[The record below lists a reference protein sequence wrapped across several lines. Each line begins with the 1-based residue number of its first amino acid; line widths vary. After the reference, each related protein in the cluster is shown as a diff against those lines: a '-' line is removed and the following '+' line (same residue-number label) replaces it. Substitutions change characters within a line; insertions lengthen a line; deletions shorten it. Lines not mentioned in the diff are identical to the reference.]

1 MSISLDYQ
9 IPDSLDE
16 EDALAILSIG
26 EKEISHTKIQKIAYI
41 ISSITGI
48 KGDFTSHHYGDFS
61 ENIMEKIQ
69 SPLNRD
75 IFNVK
80 DDRYSLTVKGNIIY
94 RKLLDEI
101 NHAEEVKIESLL
113 SLLRKL
119 NAENLEAL
127 TYHLFPE
134 TAVNSKI
141 RPEINKEISKL
152 KAKNEIKAIRRGG
165 RIILSLK

>member
-1 MSISLDYQ
+1 M
-9 IPDSLDE
+9 
-16 EDALAILSIG
+16 
-26 EKEISHTKIQKIAYI
+26 
-41 ISSITGI
+41 
-48 KGDFTSHHYGDFS
+48 
-61 ENIMEKIQ
+61 
-69 SPLNRD
+69 
-75 IFNVK
+75 
-80 DDRYSLTVKGNIIY
+80 KGNIIY

-141 RPEINKEISKL
+141 RPEINTEISKL